1 MDLKAT
7 FPSSTKILLIPVLQ
21 RQRLSF
27 ISAILTTFL
36 AANLVFASE
45 KHDLTPVQAIRRE
58 YQSKHFD
65 KANQMA
71 LKLLKE
77 QEARLGGNSPQLIE
91 TLNLVIASACAGK
104 KCADTTPWLLQ
115 LLELRKKV
123 LGPEHPHVA
132 VTLAMLGENAEMK
145 GDLKKARQYYE
156 KALSIRM
163 KEEPSLVEA
172 TKKNLERIDKK
183 LRQK

>member
-1 MDLKAT
+1 M
-7 FPSSTKILLIPVLQ
+7 KILLIPVHQ

-27 ISAILTTFL
+27 ISAILTTL
-36 AANLVFASE
+36 LCADSALSHKNE
-45 KHDLTPVQAIRRE
+45 LTATQNIRRE
-58 YQSKHFD
+58 YQSKNFD
-65 KANQMA
+65 KANEMA

-77 QEARLGGNSPQLIE
+77 QEIENGKDSPKLIE

-123 LGPEHPHVA
+123 LGPQHPHVA
-132 VTLAMLGENAEMK
+132 VTLAMLGENAELK

-156 KALSIRM
+156 KALLIRT
-163 KEEPSLVEA
+163 KVEPSLVDA
-172 TKKNLERIDKK
+172 TKQNLVRIDKK
-183 LRQK
+183 QNQK